1 MPDTALAI
9 PPDLLAREAEL
20 RARTGSLRMRDAA
33 AALGVPEA
41 ALLEARR
48 ATGAAE
54 RLARPDGPAGFG
66 AVLAR
71 LQEAG
76 EVMALTRNDA
86 CVHEIHG
93 RFAAPEI
100 EGGMGQVVGEID
112 LRLFLRHWA
121 FGYALDEETRS
132 GHRRSLQF
140 FDAAGTAI
148 HKVHAT
154 EATDRAAFERI
165 VADAQDPSAAPA
177 RFAPPAAP
185 EPERPDAEVDVGGLV
200 AAWEALAHTHEFFLL
215 LRRFG
220 VGPRAGDAARR
231 IGPRPRRSRST
242 QRGLLEAA
250 AAAALPIMVFVGN
263 PGCLQIHSGPVHRVE
278 MVGPWLN
285 VLDPRFNLHLRTDRV
300 ASAWAVRKPSVNGE
314 IHSVELYDAAGELA
328 CQVFGHRHA
337 GGTERADWRSA
348 RRRSPLPRGVSPIG
362 EDNTCRNRC
371 GM

>member
-1 MPDTALAI
+1 MPDAALAV
-9 PPDLLAREAEL
+9 PADLLEREADL
-20 RARTGSLRMRDAA
+20 RARTGGLRMRDAA

-48 ATGAAE
+48 ATGAAA

-71 LQEAG
+71 LPDAG
-76 EVMALTRNDA
+76 EVMALTRNAA
-86 CVHEIHG
+86 CVHELHG

-132 GHRRSLQF
+132 GRRRSLQF

-148 HKVHAT
+148 HKVYAT
-154 EATDRAAFERI
+154 DATDRPAFERI
-165 VADAQDPSAAPA
+165 VADARDPDAAPA
-177 RFAPPAAP
+177 RFAPVAAP
-185 EPERPDAEVDVGGLV
+185 APERPDAEVDVGGLV

-215 LRRFG
+215 MRRFG
-220 VGPRAGDAARR
+220 VGRAQAMRLAGPERARPLSPDAAR
-231 IGPRPRRSRST
+231 T
-242 QRGLLEAA
+242 ALEAA
-250 AAAALPIMVFVGN
+250 AAAAIPVMVFVGN
-263 PGCLQIHSGPVHRVE
+263 PGCVQIHSGPVHRIE
-278 MVGPWLN
+278 TVGPWLN

-300 ASAWAVRKPSVNGE
+300 AGAWAVRKPSVNGA

-328 CQVFGHRHA
+328 CQVFGHRRA
-337 GGTERADWRSA
+337 GGTERADWRA
-348 RRRSPLPRGVSPIG
+348 LVAGLPSG
-362 EDNTCRNRC
+362 EA
-371 GM
+371 